1 MAKEHLLPNGARRC
15 TGMKVKGGTRFG
27 ERVFLMPC
35 QISTVRGRQN
45 IGKDRV
51 HQTLPH
57 LLHDYTRGRPCT
69 VVYVGVREEV
79 MSGQVKQEEE

>member
-1 MAKEHLLPNGARRC
+1 
-15 TGMKVKGGTRFG
+15 MKVKGGTRFG

-57 LLHDYTRGRPCT
+57 LLHDYTRALMYYAGPA
-69 VVYVGVREEV
+69 
-79 MSGQVKQEEE
+79 QE